1 MTDSAPR
8 ARHPRPARLGL
19 RTARVAARTAAAGL
33 AAAIAAGALVV
44 TSTTGPATAGPA
56 AAESGPA
63 VAALGAESDAAWDV
77 STVDGPYGAGRPNY
91 DYSIE
96 PGDRIDDR
104 LLVTNTGDARI
115 DVRLYA
121 ADAFTTDAGQ
131 LDLRTSGHEPI
142 GVGAWLSLP
151 ATEVALEAG
160 ESAEVPFAITV
171 PEDAR
176 GEYIGGIVTTVP
188 EASADPGVE
197 HRAAVRVRLHVGG
210 TFHPRM
216 SVEDVRVDYAP
227 ALLGPGRATV
237 TYTVRNTGDT
247 VLSAEQSVALSG
259 PFGLSPRTAND
270 VGNTPELLPGES
282 WSMSVPVDDVAQVGT
297 LSVAVTAVPLYTDP
311 AGSTGPLDAVGSSG
325 LGWAI
330 PWIPL
335 LVALALAAGAVV
347 LVLRWRR
354 ASRSASPEDQPAAS
368 E

>member
-1 MTDSAPR
+1 MTDTAPR
-8 ARHPRPARLGL
+8 PRHPRPVGLG
-19 RTARVAARTAAAGL
+19 RRSARVAARAAAAVL
-33 AAAIAAGALVV
+33 AAAIAAGAL
-44 TSTTGPATAGPA
+44 
-56 AAESGPA
+56 A
-63 VAALGAESDAAWDV
+63 VAATVGSVAAARPAHAVTADTADTAVTALAADADASWDV
-77 STVDGPYGAGRPNY
+77 ATIDGPYGAGRPNY
-91 DYSIE
+91 DYAVE

-104 LLVTNTGDARI
+104 VLVTNTGDAPI

-142 GVGAWLSLP
+142 GVGAWLALP

-160 ESAEVPFAITV
+160 ESADVPFAITV

-176 GEYIGGIVTTVP
+176 GEYVGGIVTTVP
-188 EASADPGVE
+188 EASTDPGVE

-216 SVEDVRVDYAP
+216 SVEDVRVDYSP
-227 ALLGPGRATV
+227 VLLGAGRATV

-259 PFGLSPRTAND
+259 PFGLTPRSAND

-282 WSMSVPVDDVAQVGT
+282 WSTSVPIDDVAQVGA

-311 AGSTGPLDAVGSSG
+311 AGSTGPLDAVGSTG

-335 LVALALAAGAVV
+335 LVVLAVAVGAIV
-347 LVLRWRR
+347 LVRRWRIR
-354 ASRSASPEDQPAAS
+354 RSR
-368 E
+368 